1 MQFKTTAVNSSVNIL
16 ANDHFVAVPYDCSEI
31 TANSDGVISAGTI
44 LPANDATAKGVLL
57 RDVKKDENP
66 NGALVIHGFIE
77 KSKLPVAPES
87 GAYSALKGI
96 TFLNK
101 GTVTT
106 EPTYVYTAVPKV
118 YTEVDSPTGN
128 PSTSGYYEKSG
139 ETYSASE
146 DTSVNS
152 SKTYYTLTSPSG
164 NPKTKGYYEESDGVY
179 SATNDTSVNASKTY
193 YTRTTT

>member
-16 ANDHFVAVPYDCSEI
+16 ANDHFVSVPYDCSEI
-31 TANSDGVISAGTI
+31 TANSDGVIPAGTI
-44 LPANDATAKGVLL
+44 LPANDATAKGILL